1 MTRLPAA
8 VVAAL
13 VFVGALTVLPRAVAP
28 PRPEIVQAEQARA
41 ATALVRAERWADALA
56 PTQALAAQYPASHI
70 YAEQLAV
77 IHHHLRRDAD
87 EAHAWEQFIRTSP
100 TPSEACPQ
108 IGEAY
113 RRMNATAR
121 AVDAFDRCL
130 AFEPDNPDLLF
141 YAARAAEW
149 VEKVDRAEQ
158 LYRRALAAD
167 ARNMDVQLGLARV
180 RLHQGDPG
188 QALAGARIVLE
199 QQPADA
205 DACLVAG
212 LAALKLDRAAD
223 ARGYFERGLV
233 TNETYPDLHL
243 GLGMVEE
250 AERHGAAARAQYER
264 ALALDATRADIRQRL
279 NRLTEG
285 GAR

>member
-8 VVAAL
+8 VGAAL

-28 PRPEIVQAEQARA
+28 PRPEMVQAEQARA
-41 ATALVRAERWADALA
+41 ATSLVRAERWADALA

-87 EAHAWEQFIRTSP
+87 EARAWEQFITTSP

-113 RRMNATAR
+113 RRMNATAL

-158 LYRRALAAD
+158 LYRRALAVD

-188 QALAGARIVLE
+188 QALAGALIVLE
-199 QQPADA
+199 QQPGDA

-212 LAALKLDRAAD
+212 LAALKLDRTAD

-233 TNETYPDLHL
+233 TSETYPDLHL

-264 ALALDATRADIRQRL
+264 ALAFDATRADVRQRL